1 MSRIQLLV
9 GFVALLLSVAGAAAH
24 APATRQQPSA
34 GGAAAG
40 PALLVPAN
48 GGCFVAALSGKS
60 EVPPNYNTAAVGFGV
75 FVLSPDQARL
85 TFHIQ
90 YANLSG
96 AETAARVHSGAVDSN
111 GESAFELPAGNPKDG
126 TVAFDITAVVADLLA
141 EQLYVNISSTSAPE
155 GEIRGQI
162 LPGGGC
168 FAAALSGGQA
178 TPSNDSG
185 ATGRA
190 IFALSPD
197 QARLTY
203 HVEYSGLTGSE
214 TGAHIRKG
222 AAASLGEVVFDFASQ
237 SLASSPKTGTLTF
250 SSTLTHG
257 DLLAGRLYIDITTSN
272 YPGGEIRAQILP
284 ISNCFAV
291 QLAGANATPPNGST
305 GGGGAT
311 FVLSSDQTKVFYHL
325 TYHSLGSPAT
335 RAHIHKG
342 AIGSAG
348 AEVFNLF
355 SISDAGSPKNGAIIF
370 GGPLSLTDLLAGQ
383 LYVDIHTSNYP
394 GGEIRGQM
402 AAGMCKTFLPAIVL
416 PASF

>member
-1 MSRIQLLV
+1 MSRILSLA
-9 GFVALLLSVAGAAAH
+9 GSVALLLSVAGAAAH
-24 APATRQQPSA
+24 APATGQQRS
-34 GGAAAG
+34 GGAAPG
-40 PALLVPAN
+40 PGLLTPDN
-48 GGCFVAALSGKS
+48 GGCFVVALSGKS
-60 EVPPNYNTAAVGFGV
+60 EVPPNYDTAAIGFAV
-75 FVLSPDQARL
+75 FVLSPDHARL
-85 TFHIQ
+85 TFHIE
-90 YANLSG
+90 YANLRG
-96 AETAARVHSGAVDSN
+96 AETAARIHSGAVDSN
-111 GESAFELPAGNPKDG
+111 GEIVFELPAGNPKDG
-126 TVAFDITAVVADLLA
+126 AIAFDTTTAIADLAA

-185 ATGRA
+185 AAGRA

-203 HVEYSGLTGSE
+203 HVEYSGLAGSE
-214 TGAHIRKG
+214 TGAHIRKA
-222 AAASLGEVVFDFASQ
+222 AAASLGEIVFDFASQ
-237 SLASSPKTGTLTF
+237 SPASSPKTGTLTF
-250 SSTLTHG
+250 SSTLTYD
-257 DLLAGRLYIDITTSN
+257 DLLAGRLYIDITTSTFSS
-272 YPGGEIRAQILP
+272 GEIRGQILP

-291 QLAGANATPPNGST
+291 QLAGANATPPSSSA
-305 GGGGAT
+305 GGGDAT
-311 FVLSSDQTKVFYHL
+311 FVLSSDQTKMVYQL
-325 TYHSLGSPAT
+325 TYHDLGSPAT

-355 SISDAGSPKNGAIIF
+355 SIPDAGSPKNGAITF
-370 GGPLSLTDLLAGQ
+370 GGALSPTDLLAGQ

-394 GGEIRGQM
+394 GGEIRGQIV
-402 AAGMCKTFLPAIVL
+402 AGMCKTFLPAIVL